1 MASIAKLPDVIEG
14 IYEAALDPVRWD
26 DVVGDIRDFVGGQ
39 ACGLFSKDAI
49 SKFGVTYYH
58 CGADPH
64 FIETYS
70 ETYWQFDPLSVLPRY
85 GEVVSIPDLV
95 DYDQYRRG
103 RFYQEWLAP
112 QGCIDAANV
121 VLEQSKASCPV
132 LMTVLSGKRMV
143 DEEMRQR
150 ISLIVPHANRA
161 LLINK
166 AIEVK
171 TAEAAA
177 FADIL
182 DGMNA
187 AIFLIDAGSRIVHA
201 NVSGRS
207 LLLADDALRDIG
219 GCLMTRDAS
228 TNQALRRTF
237 ATEGDI
243 ERATCRKAF
252 ALNGHDGQRY
262 VAHVLPLS
270 SVMRGGVTRSSGAV
284 GALLVRKEDLC
295 HQASGELIARTFDLT
310 PTEMNVFLAIVGVG
324 GVPETAQT
332 LGIAVTTVKTHLSR
346 VFAKT
351 GTSRQADLVKL
362 AAEFADPFAG

>member
-1 MASIAKLPDVIEG
+1 MAGLSKLPDVIDG
-14 IYEAALDPVRWD
+14 IYAAALDPARWQH
-26 DVVGDIRDFVGGQ
+26 VVSDICDFVGGQ
-39 ACGLFSKDAI
+39 ACGLISKDAI
-49 SKFGVTYYH
+49 SKFGMTHYY
-58 CGADPH
+58 CGVDPH
-64 FIETYS
+64 FIQTYS
-70 ETYWQFDPLSVLPRY
+70 ETYSQFDPLSILPRY

-95 DYDQYRRG
+95 DYNDYRRG
-103 RFYQEWLAP
+103 RFCQEWLEP

-121 VLEQSKASCPV
+121 VLERTTSSSPV
-132 LMTVLSGKRMV
+132 LMTVLPSKRML
-143 DEEMRQR
+143 DAEMRRR
-150 ISLIVPHANRA
+150 ISLVVPHANRA
-161 LLINK
+161 ILINR

-171 TAEAAA
+171 ASEAAA
-177 FADIL
+177 FADVL
-182 DGMNA
+182 NGLNA
-187 AIFLIDAGSRIVHA
+187 GIFLVDAGCRIVHA
-201 NVSGRS
+201 NTGGQC
-207 LLLADDALRDIG
+207 LLLADDVFRDVN
-219 GCLMTRDAS
+219 GCLMTRDAQ
-228 TNQALRRTF
+228 TNQSLRRIF

-262 VAHVLPLS
+262 IAHVLPLS
-270 SVMRGGVTRSSGAV
+270 SIMRGGERPLKAV
-284 GALLVRKEDLC
+284 GALFVRKDDLC
-295 HQASGELIARTFDLT
+295 DQASGELIARTFDLT